1 MLGAPMRHRLL
12 ALSLSLVLLLA
23 QQLGVLHLLAHGL
36 QPHAPA
42 AAHTA
47 PLATPTPDAG
57 HASDADA
64 GDALCQVCLV
74 LATLG
79 AALWQRQEAVATRAV
94 AEQQRAQAQQRF
106 AQVRQLAHALYGAAS
121 TLGADGIAAAARQL
135 ERPDL
140 PDTAPGAD
148 AARQAAL
155 DALRAGLSDLARA
168 LADTPATADEPAVPV
183 A

>member
-79 AALWQRQEAVATRAV
+79 AASLPVVWGWLAQRVV
-94 AEQQRAQAQQRF
+94 
-106 AQVRQLAHALYGAAS
+106 
-121 TLGADGIAAAARQL
+121 AAAPLAPRRPAPARPAPAPWHARGPPL
-135 ERPDL
+135 RP
-140 PDTAPGAD
+140 
-148 AARQAAL
+148 AL
-155 DALRAGLSDLARA
+155 N
-168 LADTPATADEPAVPV
+168 
-183 A
+183 